1 MTLRILFRSA
11 ILIGLLVLL
20 GYTVKALGLENYI
33 NEQIIDAY
41 IRPNGIG
48 GQLFFIAIASIFA
61 SIGFPRQ
68 IISFLAGY
76 GFGLTSGFFIALLAC
91 IFGCI
96 ISFNF
101 ARFVC
106 REWVQIKF
114 SDRLEKADNFFIA
127 NTFSTTLMIRLMPA
141 GSNVITNFL
150 AGISGARSIS
160 FFSGSA
166 LGYVPQT
173 IIFAMLGSGFNV
185 DAEIRIGLS
194 IFLFLLSLLLGIFLF
209 RRYSNN

>member
-1 MTLRILFRSA
+1 MTLRILLRST
-11 ILIGLLVLL
+11 ILIGTLVLL
-20 GYTVKALGLENYI
+20 GYAMKALNLENYI
-33 NEQIIDAY
+33 NEESVDAY
-41 IRPNGIG
+41 MRSKGIA
-48 GQLFFIAIASIFA
+48 GQLFFIGIASILA

-76 GFGLTSGFFIALLAC
+76 GFGLELGFFIALISCVL
-91 IFGCI
+91 GCI

-106 REWVQIKF
+106 REWVQTKF
-114 SDRLEKADNFFIA
+114 LDRLGKADSFFIA
-127 NTFSTTLMIRLMPA
+127 NTFSTTLMIRLMPV

-150 AGISGARSIS
+150 AGVSGARGTS

-173 IIFAMLGSGFNV
+173 IIFVMLGSGFNIET
-185 DAEIRIGLS
+185 EIRIGLS
-194 IFLFLLSLLLGIFLF
+194 IFLFILSFLLGIFLF
-209 RRYSNN
+209 RRYKNN